1 MNTDEQIA
9 AFLDGRLSGEELRF
23 FEAEL
28 ENNAGLAEEV
38 ARIAEND
45 DLLRAA
51 FDVPMHE
58 PVDQALIER
67 MGLGV
72 AAPVAA
78 SAANDNPAFWRRWQL
93 PVGGAIAASL
103 ALAIVLQ
110 FDSGSNDA
118 FSVAMETTPSSVAS
132 SLGGQ
137 GKVTP
142 QLTFA
147 ANDGRFCREF
157 LKESRRAAE
166 TGIACRSDGKWKIE
180 ARVKGGSKLQESG
193 EIATAAGANTGALDN
208 AYERL
213 GASDPLDA
221 TAEKALID
229 GKWAKR

>member
-1 MNTDEQIA
+1 MNRDEQIA
-9 AFLDGRLSGEELRF
+9 AFLDGRLSGQELRV

-28 ENNAGLAEEV
+28 ESDPGLAAEV
-38 ARIAEND
+38 ARIAGND

-51 FDVPMHE
+51 FDAPMHE
-58 PVDQALIER
+58 PVDKALIER

-72 AAPVAA
+72 ASPVAA
-78 SAANDNPAFWRRWQL
+78 SAANDNPPFWRRWQL

-103 ALAIVLQ
+103 ALAMVLQ
-110 FDSGSNDA
+110 LGGGSNDA
-118 FSVAMETTPSSVAS
+118 FSVAMETTPSLVAA
-132 SLGGQ
+132 SLGDQ
-137 GKVTP
+137 GIVTP

-157 LKESRRAAE
+157 LKEGGAAE

-180 ARVKGGSKLQESG
+180 ARVKGGFKLQDSG
-193 EIATAAGANTGALDN
+193 EIATAAGADGTSLDSV
-208 AYERL
+208 YERL

-221 TAEKALID
+221 ASEKALIE